1 MLRLLRA
8 VLLLAVA
15 VLVTV
20 VLSIPLGPLPPLLPL
35 LNPGQGV
42 WSVAG
47 QAVPASGD
55 SLQLPGLR
63 HQVTVTWSK
72 GGVPHVFAANDHDL
86 FFMQGYL
93 EASNRLF
100 QMDAMRREGE
110 GTLAAVLGK
119 TALKNDEQFLSYGLL
134 VGAQRTLRAMQ
145 RTAAGRQALAVLD
158 AYSAGVN
165 LLIEQDEAG
174 HKLPLLFNL
183 LGYRP
188 KPWTPLDS
196 LVVQEDMQQDLSL
209 NLTALDM
216 AVLVQ
221 RFGPAL
227 ANSLLPLLPPNA
239 QHPYDPGP
247 YASPS
252 AAPLPPVAVGTA
264 IAKASAA
271 IAGRVLDTPTLYAGA
286 FQGLEMSNNWVVG
299 GQLTASGKPLLAG
312 DPHLNLT
319 LPSIWYEIQL
329 DDPRYDVAGVSI
341 PGTPGI
347 LIGHNAQIAWSLTDT
362 ESQSTFFYVE
372 RLNGSHPTKYLFD
385 GTWHPLTWH
394 RYTLK
399 VGGGKTVQYDVP
411 WTNNGPILTA
421 DGQTVAMDW
430 TGQLASQD
438 LTALLA
444 VNQAQDWQQF
454 KTALLP
460 WNNPPHNFIFADKA
474 GEIGIIAPGFYPIFP
489 KGVRPWLPMNGTGG
503 AEWSGRIPES
513 AVPQSYDPPSHFLWS
528 ANQRPVAAN
537 YPYYIGT
544 AWDWFSNGYR
554 ADTIYGYLADP
565 GNRPFT
571 VAKMEQLQADNQDY
585 LALHMA
591 PLIAHAG
598 RELALGGAV
607 GQAVASLGSWSGVMA
622 RDSVQ
627 ATIFNAF
634 WQAYMQ
640 ATFGPWWR
648 QAKVPV
654 KSDPDLAISQGLTPL
669 VEDLQVWTLDHQRS
683 PWLMDPATHRM
694 RTTDELMRQALRQA
708 LATLGKTLGPNPAHW
723 QWGRLHKRLF
733 ASLSGLTALARGPY
747 ASGGD
752 QNSPDAA
759 EPGLVATSGPS
770 WRMVVDL
777 ADLSASQAIYPGGQS
792 ENPVSAD
799 YANFLPYWLHYRY
812 LPFVWASR
820 ATAGART
827 TYQP

>member
-1 MLRLLRA
+1 MRLLRA
-8 VLLLAVA
+8 VLLLALA

-20 VLSIPLGPLPPLLPL
+20 VLSIPLGPLPALMPL

-47 QAVPASGD
+47 QATAPVGGSV
-55 SLQLPGLR
+55 QLAGLR
-63 HQVTVTWSK
+63 SRVSVSWSK
-72 GGVPHVFAANDHDL
+72 GQVPHVFAKNDHDL

-110 GTLAAVLGK
+110 GTLAAILGK
-119 TALKNDEQFLSYGLL
+119 PALSNDEQFLSYGLL
-134 VGAQRTLRAMQ
+134 VGAQRTLKAMRQ
-145 RTAAGRQALAVLD
+145 DPAGRAALKDLQ

-165 LLIEQDEAG
+165 LRIAQDE
-174 HKLPLLFNL
+174 HSHSLPLLMNL

-188 KPWTPLDS
+188 ARWTTLDS
-196 LVVQEDMQQDLSL
+196 LVVQEDMQENLSL

-221 RFGPAL
+221 RFGPQL
-227 ANSLLPLLPPNA
+227 ANALLPLMPPNP

-247 YASPS
+247 YGSP
-252 AAPLPPVAVGTA
+252 AVAPLPPVAVGGQVATA
-264 IAKASAA
+264 AA
-271 IAGRVLDTPTLYAGA
+271 ALAGRALSAPSLFAGA

-312 DPHLNLT
+312 DPHLDLT

-329 DDPRYDVAGVSI
+329 QDPHYDVDGVSI

-347 LIGHNAQIAWSLTDT
+347 LIGHNQQIAWSLTDT

-372 RLNGSHPTKYLFD
+372 HLNSSHPTRYLFD
-385 GTWHPLTWH
+385 GTWHPLTWR
-394 RYTLK
+394 RYTLQVK
-399 VGGGKTVQYDVP
+399 GGKTVHYSVP

-430 TGQLASQD
+430 TGQLASED
-438 LTALLA
+438 VTALLG
-444 VNQAQDWQQF
+444 VDRAQNWQQF
-454 KTALLP
+454 KQALLP
-460 WNNPPHNFIFADKA
+460 WNNPPHNFVFADKA

-503 AEWSGRIPES
+503 AQWVGRIPQA
-513 AVPQSYDPPSHFLWS
+513 AVPQAYNPPSHFLWS
-528 ANQRPVAAN
+528 ANQRPVGAN
-537 YPYYIGT
+537 YPYYLGT

-554 ADTIYGYLADP
+554 ADTIYNFLANP
-565 GNRPFT
+565 KNQPFT
-571 VAKMEQLQADNQDY
+571 VAKMEQLQSDNQDY

-591 PLIAHAG
+591 PLIAKAG
-598 RELALGGAV
+598 RELGLKGPI
-607 GQAVASLGSWSGVMA
+607 GQAVASLRSWPGVMSEN
-622 RDSVQ
+622 SVQ
-627 ATIFNAF
+627 ATIYNAF

-640 ATFGPWWR
+640 ATFGPWW
-648 QAKVPV
+648 QKAKVPV

-669 VEDLQVWTLDHQRS
+669 VEDLQVWTLDDVSS
-683 PWLMDPATHRM
+683 PWLMNPTTRQM
-694 RTTDELMRQALRQA
+694 RTTDQLTRQALTAA
-708 LATLGKTLGPNPAHW
+708 LASIEKTLGPNPAHW
-723 QWGRLHKRLF
+723 QWGRQHKRLF
-733 ASLSGLTALARGPY
+733 ASLSGLSALARGPY

-770 WRMVVDL
+770 WRMVVNL
-777 ADLSASQAIYPGGQS
+777 GDLSASRAIYPGGES
-792 ENPVSAD
+792 ENPISPD
-799 YANFLPYWLHYRY
+799 YANFLPYWLQYRY
-812 LPFVWASR
+812 LPFAWANP
-820 ATAGART
+820 ATSGTRT
-827 TYQP
+827 VYAP